1 MFRGGL
7 AGFAITAALAF
18 APAANA
24 TTFIVDT
31 KKDLL
36 DANQV
41 DGICAADNGKCSVR
55 AATMAA
61 NGNPGLDD
69 IVIPAGTYELT
80 QPPSDTPSSLE
91 GDLDL
96 DEGVTIDGAGPK
108 QTIIRQTVAD
118 RVINSNAVPA
128 GLVPGALVTD
138 LTISGG
144 RLRDGGN
151 ELGSGVRVD
160 DYLFGIDNVTVRDNK
175 ILGPAANSFGGGIA
189 SLGPATLIVQHS
201 KISRNAVNI
210 KDATASAVGG
220 GIFIEGD
227 FAAGSTESA
236 ITDSEITDNVTRVK
250 GGGTGTGGGLYAR
263 DPISIARAEISS
275 NRADEGGG
283 LTLTQSLESA
293 VINDLTLSG
302 NRAARGAGVNVSTD
316 DPVSF
321 TNTTISEN
329 KVTKGQGRG
338 GGALYTTFGVV
349 DLTNVTIA
357 DNISGKRKA
366 IALKP
371 TGPNFVT
378 VDIRASVVDGP
389 KKDCKGNDHFG
400 IREFNVFGD
409 ASCTPPA
416 ISTNLVADPKLK
428 PLAQNPGA
436 FSLNFYGPTHL
447 PKNGSP
453 VVGLVTSG
461 CPPPAQDQLGTARIG
476 PCDAGAIENPGA

>member
-1 MFRGGL
+1 MLRGGL
-7 AGFAITAALAF
+7 AGLVIAVGLTLAPTAE
-18 APAANA
+18 A
-24 TTFIVDT
+24 TTFTVDT

-41 DGICAADNGKCSVR
+41 DGLCAAGNGKCSVR
-55 AATMAA
+55 AATQAA
-61 NGNPGLDD
+61 NGNPGLDN

-80 QPPSDTPSSLE
+80 QPADDTPSSLE

-96 DEGVTIDGAGPK
+96 DEAVTIDGAGPK
-108 QTIIRQTVAD
+108 DTIIRQTVTD
-118 RVINSNAVPA
+118 RVISSNATPA
-128 GLVPGALVTD
+128 GLLPGALVAN
-138 LTISGG
+138 LTLTGG
-144 RLRDGGN
+144 RLRNGGN
-151 ELGSGVRVD
+151 MLGSGVRVD
-160 DYLFGIDNVTVRDNK
+160 DFLFGIDNVTVRDNK
-175 ILGPAANSFGGGIA
+175 ILGPGANSFGGGIA
-189 SLGPATLIVQHS
+189 SLGPATLLVQES
-201 KISRNAVNI
+201 KISGNAVNI
-210 KDATASAVGG
+210 KDATASGVGG

-227 FAAGSTESA
+227 FAAGSTESV
-236 ITDSEITDNVTRVK
+236 ITDSLITDNVTRVK

-263 DPISIARAEISS
+263 DPISIARAEISG

-283 LTLTQSLESA
+283 VTLTQSLESA
-293 VINDLTLSG
+293 VINDLTISG

-338 GGALYTTFGVV
+338 GGALYTTFGEI

-357 DNISGKRKA
+357 DNISGKKKA

-400 IREFNVFGD
+400 IRELNVFGD
-409 ASCTPPA
+409 TSCLPPGL
-416 ISTNLVADPKLK
+416 STNIVADPKLK

-436 FSLNFYGPTHL
+436 FTFNFYGPTHF

-453 VVGLVTSG
+453 VVGFVTTG

-476 PCDAGAIENPGA
+476 PCDAGAVEDPGA

>member
-1 MFRGGL
+1 M
-7 AGFAITAALAF
+7 
-18 APAANA
+18 
-24 TTFIVDT
+24 
-31 KKDLL
+31 
-36 DANQV
+36 
-41 DGICAADNGKCSVR
+41 
-55 AATMAA
+55 
-61 NGNPGLDD
+61 
-69 IVIPAGTYELT
+69 
-80 QPPSDTPSSLE
+80 
-91 GDLDL
+91 
-96 DEGVTIDGAGPK
+96 
-108 QTIIRQTVAD
+108 
-118 RVINSNAVPA
+118 
-128 GLVPGALVTD
+128 
-138 LTISGG
+138 
-144 RLRDGGN
+144 
-151 ELGSGVRVD
+151 
-160 DYLFGIDNVTVRDNK
+160 
-175 ILGPAANSFGGGIA
+175 
-189 SLGPATLIVQHS
+189 
-201 KISRNAVNI
+201 
-210 KDATASAVGG
+210 GG

-338 GGALYTTFGVV
+338 GGALYTTFGEI

-400 IREFNVFGD
+400 IRAVNVFGD
-409 ASCTPPA
+409 TSCTPPGD
-416 ISTNLVADPKLK
+416 LDEPGRR
-428 PLAQNPGA
+428 PEAQAPRPE
-436 FSLNFYGPTHL
+436 SRRVL
-447 PKNGSP
+447 PQ
-453 VVGLVTSG
+453 LLRAH
-461 CPPPAQDQLGTARIG
+461 PPAQERLSGGRLRHLRLPA
-476 PCDAGAIENPGA
+476 AGAGPAWDRPDRPVRRGCGRKPRCLTAASP